1 MKTTFEQSKHF
12 VLTKD
17 EEEYLNKFLD
27 MFLIVYGSV
36 KDSKRNYVLNREIA
50 EKMCNEVGE
59 RMPNV
64 KNNNWGK
71 IFARSVS
78 EGCSGIKVD
87 GSVISGE
94 YPMSLAALYKASQ
107 SNQQLEWRYEKTLP
121 DSSKF
126 KFTHKE
132 LRKSLYDLG
141 RFYFARQFDHRYDG
155 LTSLNSYWQD
165 LDNYVV
171 QREEI
176 LKLDGL
182 VKKLP
187 ELEGIF

>member
-1 MKTTFEQSKHF
+1 MKTSFEQSKHF

-27 MFLIVYGSV
+27 MFLVVYGSV
-36 KDSKRNYVLNREIA
+36 KENKRNYVLSREIA
-50 EKMCNEVGE
+50 EKICKEVSE
-59 RMPNV
+59 SIPNV
-64 KNNNWGK
+64 KNNNWGR
-71 IFARSVS
+71 IFERSVS

-87 GSVISGE
+87 SSVISSE
-94 YPMSLAALYKASQ
+94 YPMSLAALHKASL

-126 KFTHKE
+126 KFNHKD

-141 RFYFARQFDHRYDG
+141 RFYLARQLDHRYDG
-155 LTSLNSYWQD
+155 LTSLNSYWEE

>member
-1 MKTTFEQSKHF
+1 MKTSFEQSKHF

-27 MFLIVYGSV
+27 MFLVVYGSV
-36 KDSKRNYVLNREIA
+36 KENKRNYVLSREIA
-50 EKMCNEVGE
+50 EKICKEVGE
-59 RMPNV
+59 SIPNV
-64 KNNNWGK
+64 KNNNWGR
-71 IFARSVS
+71 IFERSVS

-87 GSVISGE
+87 SVVISGK
-94 YPMSLAALYKASQ
+94 YP
-107 SNQQLEWRYEKTLP
+107 NQQLEWRYEKTLP

-126 KFTHKE
+126 KFNHKD

-141 RFYFARQFDHRYDG
+141 RFYLARQLDHRYDG
-155 LTSLNSYWQD
+155 LTSLNSYWED

-176 LKLDGL
+176 LKVDGL

>member
-1 MKTTFEQSKHF
+1 MKTSFEQSKHF

-27 MFLIVYGSV
+27 MFLVVYGSV
-36 KDSKRNYVLNREIA
+36 KENKRNYVLSREIA
-50 EKMCNEVGE
+50 EKICKEVSE
-59 RMPNV
+59 SIPNV
-64 KNNNWGK
+64 KNNNWGR
-71 IFARSVS
+71 IFERSVS

-87 GSVISGE
+87 SVVISGK
-94 YPMSLAALYKASQ
+94 YP
-107 SNQQLEWRYEKTLP
+107 NQQLEWRYEKTLP
-121 DSSKF
+121 DRNTF
-126 KFTHKE
+126 KFNHEE
-132 LRKSLYDLG
+132 LRNSLYDLG
-141 RFYFARQFDHRYDG
+141 KFYLARQLDHRYDG
-155 LTSLNSYWQD
+155 LTSLNSYWED

-187 ELEGIF
+187 ELKGIF